1 MAGGGDVAQLA
12 GLNRLAHLLGPGEP
26 AAQPGNHHLAG
37 SKPLMINP
45 LEYPAR
51 MGQIGALAVVQL
63 IETLAFAPSVGPVN
77 AAC

>member
-1 MAGGGDVAQLA
+1 MAELPGM
-12 GLNRLAHLLGPGEP
+12 NRLAHLLGLGEP